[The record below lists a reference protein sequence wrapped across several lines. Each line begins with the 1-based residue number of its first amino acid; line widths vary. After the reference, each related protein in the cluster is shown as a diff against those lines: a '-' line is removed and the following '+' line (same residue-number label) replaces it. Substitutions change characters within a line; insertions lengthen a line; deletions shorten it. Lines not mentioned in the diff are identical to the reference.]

1 MKRLLRVA
9 HVLGLVIALFGL
21 GMVLPILV
29 AWIHGNDAARAVFVE
44 ALCGT
49 IACGLLLWLCTHRYR
64 ADLQVRDGFLLVV
77 LVWTVLPVFAAL
89 PLLRYLPGLSFT
101 DAYFECMS
109 GVTTTGATVL
119 TGLDSLPPSINL
131 WRAELVWLGG
141 MGIIVLAV
149 AVLPL
154 LGVGGRQM
162 FKAET
167 PGPMKEARLTPRI
180 TETARGLWMI
190 YLGISFACLMSYHLA
205 GMSWLDALIHAFS
218 TMGLGGFSSHDQSYG
233 YFDSPAIEAVA
244 IVFMLIAGMN
254 FATHFTVFRNWNA
267 EPYRDD
273 PEAGWFVFITV
284 ASILGIGTYLWAEG
298 AYDGYA
304 TALRYASFNTVSL
317 ATTTGYAS
325 TDYNA
330 WPVFAPMWMLFL
342 SSFVSCSGST
352 GGGIKMIRAM
362 VLYKQVFHEMV
373 RTVHPN
379 AISTIKLTRYPVP
392 NNVVFAVLA
401 FAFVYVASIVVMT
414 LALTALGLDAVSAF
428 TAIVACINNTGP
440 GLNQV
445 GPATT
450 YAVLTDL
457 QTWVCNAAMLL
468 GRLELFTVLVV
479 LTPSFWRK

>member
-29 AWIHGNDAARAVFVE
+29 ASTYDHDGAGAVFVE
-44 ALCGT
+44 AMGET
-49 IACGLLLWLCTHRYR
+49 IACGLLLWLGTRRYR
-64 ADLQVRDGFLLVV
+64 ADLQIRDGFLLVV

-89 PLLRYLPGLSFT
+89 PLLRYLPGLSIT

-109 GVTTTGATVL
+109 GVSTTGATVL
-119 TGLDSLPPSINL
+119 TGLDGLPPSINV
-131 WRAELVWLGG
+131 WRAQLQWLGG

-149 AVLPL
+149 AILPL

-167 PGPMKEARLTPRI
+167 PGPMKETRLTPRI
-180 TETARGLWMI
+180 TETARGLWII
-190 YLGISFACLMSYHLA
+190 YMGISLACFLSYHLA
-205 GMSWLDALIHAFS
+205 GMGWLDALIHTFS

-267 EPYRDD
+267 GPYRDD

-284 ASILGIGTYLWAEG
+284 ASILGIGTYLWVEG
-298 AYDGYA
+298 AYDGLA
-304 TALRYASFNTVSL
+304 TALRYASFNTVSI
-317 ATTTGYAS
+317 ATTTGFAS

-352 GGGIKMIRAM
+352 GGGIKMIRAI

-379 AISTIKLTRYPVP
+379 AISPIKLTRHPVP

-401 FAFVYVASIVVMT
+401 FALLYVALIVVMT
-414 LALTALGLDAVSAF
+414 LALTALGLDALSAF
-428 TAIVACINNTGP
+428 TAIVACISNTGP
-440 GLNQV
+440 GLSQV

-457 QTWVCNAAMLL
+457 QTWVCSAAMLL

-479 LTPSFWRK
+479 LTPSFWR

>member
-29 AWIHGNDAARAVFVE
+29 ASSYDNDAARVIFVQ
-44 ALCGT
+44 ALGET
-49 IACGLLLWLCTHRYR
+49 VACGLIVWACTRRYR
-64 ADLQVRDGFLLVV
+64 AELQVRDGFLLVV
-77 LVWTVLPVFAAL
+77 LVWTVLPLFAAL
-89 PLLRYLPGLSFT
+89 PLMRFLPGLGFT

-109 GVTTTGATVL
+109 GLTTTGATVL
-119 TGLDSLPPSINL
+119 TGLDGLPPSINV

-141 MGIIVLAV
+141 MGLIVLAV
-149 AVLPL
+149 AILPL
-154 LGVGGRQM
+154 LGIGGRQM

-167 PGPMKEARLTPRI
+167 PGPMKEARLTSRI
-180 TETARGLWMI
+180 TETARGLWII
-190 YLGISFACLMSYHLA
+190 YTGISLACLLSYHLA
-205 GMSWLDALIHAFS
+205 GMSWLDALIHTFS

-244 IVFMLIAGMN
+244 IVFMLVAGVN
-254 FATHFTVFRNWNA
+254 FATHFMVFRNWNA

-273 PEAGWFVFITV
+273 PEAGWFVLVVV
-284 ASILGIGTYLWAEG
+284 ASVLGVATYLWAAG
-298 AYDGYA
+298 TYAGFA
-304 TALRYASFNTVSL
+304 TALRYASFNTVSI

-342 SSFVSCSGST
+342 SSFASCSGST
-352 GGGIKMIRAM
+352 GGGIKMIRALI
-362 VLYKQVFHEMV
+362 LYKQVFTEMN
-373 RTVHPN
+373 RTLHPN
-379 AISTIKLTRYPVP
+379 AVSPIKLMRHPVP

-401 FAFVYVASIVVMT
+401 FTFIYVALIVAMT
-414 LALTALGLDAVSAF
+414 LFLTASGLDAVSAF

-440 GLNQV
+440 GLNLV

-450 YAVLTDL
+450 YAILTDL
-457 QTWVCNAAMLL
+457 QTWVCSSAMLL

-479 LTPSFWRK
+479 LSPGFWRK

>member
-1 MKRLLRVA
+1 MKRILRVA

-29 AWIHGNDAARAVFVE
+29 ASSYDNDAAGAVFVE
-44 ALCGT
+44 AMTET
-49 IACGLLLWLCTHRYR
+49 IACGLLLWLGTRRYR

-89 PLLRYLPGLSFT
+89 PLLRYLPGVSIT

-119 TGLDSLPPSINL
+119 TGLDTLPPSINV

-141 MGIIVLAV
+141 MGLIVLAV
-149 AVLPL
+149 AILPL

-180 TETARGLWMI
+180 TETARGLWII
-190 YLGISFACLMSYHLA
+190 YTGISLACLLSYHLA
-205 GMSWLDALIHAFS
+205 GMGWLDALIHTFS

-298 AYDGYA
+298 AYDGLA
-304 TALRYASFNTVSL
+304 TALRYASFNTVSI
-317 ATTTGYAS
+317 ATTTGFS
-325 TDYNA
+325 TTDYNA
-330 WPVFAPMWMLFL
+330 WPVFAPLWMLFL

-352 GGGIKMIRAM
+352 GGGIKMIRAI
-362 VLYKQVFHEMV
+362 VLYKQVLHEMV

-379 AISTIKLTRYPVP
+379 AISPIKLTRHPVA

-401 FAFVYVASIVVMT
+401 FALVYVALIVVMT

-440 GLNQV
+440 GLSQV

-457 QTWVCNAAMLL
+457 QTWVC
-468 GRLELFTVLVV
+468 
-479 LTPSFWRK
+479 

>member
-29 AWIHGNDAARAVFVE
+29 ASTYDHDGAGAVFVE
-44 ALCGT
+44 AMGET
-49 IACGLLLWLCTHRYR
+49 IACGLLLWLGTRRYR

-89 PLLRYLPGLSFT
+89 PLLRFLPGLSIT

-119 TGLDSLPPSINL
+119 TGLDSLPPSINV

-141 MGIIVLAV
+141 MALIVLAV
-149 AVLPL
+149 AILPL

-167 PGPMKEARLTPRI
+167 PGPMKEARLIPRI
-180 TETARGLWMI
+180 TETARGLWII
-190 YLGISFACLMSYHLA
+190 YTGISLACLLSYHLA
-205 GMSWLDALIHAFS
+205 GMGWLDALIHTFS

-244 IVFMLIAGMN
+244 IVFMIIAGMN
-254 FATHFTVFRNWNA
+254 FATHFTVFRTWNA
-267 EPYRDD
+267 GPYRDD

-298 AYDGYA
+298 AYDGLA
-304 TALRYASFNTVSL
+304 TALRYASFNTVSI
-317 ATTTGYAS
+317 ATTTGFAS

-352 GGGIKMIRAM
+352 GGGIRMIRAM
-362 VLYKQVFHEMV
+362 LLYKQVFHEMI

-379 AISTIKLTRYPVP
+379 AISPIKLTRHPVP

-401 FAFVYVASIVVMT
+401 FALVYVALIVVMT

-440 GLNQV
+440 GLSQV
-445 GPATT
+445 GPGTT

-457 QTWVCNAAMLL
+457 QTWVCSAAMLL

-479 LTPSFWRK
+479 LTPSFWR

>member
-29 AWIHGNDAARAVFVE
+29 ASSYDHDGAGAVFVE
-44 ALCGT
+44 AMGET
-49 IACGLLLWLCTHRYR
+49 IACGLLLWLGTRRYR

-77 LVWTVLPVFAAL
+77 LVWAVLPVFAAL
-89 PLLRYLPGLSFT
+89 PLLRVLPGLSIT

-119 TGLDSLPPSINL
+119 TGLDSLPPSINV

-141 MGIIVLAV
+141 MAIIVLAV
-149 AVLPL
+149 AILPL

-167 PGPMKEARLTPRI
+167 PGPMKEARLIPRI
-180 TETARGLWMI
+180 TETARGLWII
-190 YLGISFACLMSYHLA
+190 YAGISLACLLCYHLA
-205 GMSWLDALIHAFS
+205 GMGWLDALIHAFS
-218 TMGLGGFSSHDQSYG
+218 TIGLGGFSSHDQSYG

-244 IVFMLIAGMN
+244 IVFMIIAGMN

-267 EPYRDD
+267 GPYRDD

-284 ASILGIGTYLWAEG
+284 ASTLGIGTYLWAQG
-298 AYDGYA
+298 AYDGLA
-304 TALRYASFNTVSL
+304 TALRYASFNTVSI
-317 ATTTGYAS
+317 ATTTGFAS

-352 GGGIKMIRAM
+352 GGGIKMIRAI

-379 AISTIKLTRYPVP
+379 AISPIKLTRHPVP

-401 FAFVYVASIVVMT
+401 FALVYVALIVVMT

-440 GLNQV
+440 GLSQV

-457 QTWVCNAAMLL
+457 QTWVCSAAMLL

-479 LTPSFWRK
+479 LTPSFWR